1 MGSVAPLVIPRLP
14 GPVDVTWAV
23 PGSKSITNR
32 ALVLAALADGETRLT
47 GALESDDTRHM
58 RAALTRMGIDI
69 ADAAGDTLVVRGG
82 RARLHAPDGPLFVGN
97 SGTTV
102 RFLAAVAA
110 LVDGEV
116 TLVGDD
122 AMAKRPIHV
131 LADAL
136 RALGADVTCATGCP
150 PLTIRGGRL
159 RGGRV
164 RMRGDQS
171 SQYFSALLMAAGF
184 ADADLDVEIEGS
196 LVSRPYVDITRR
208 MIADFGGDV
217 AETPAGFHVRAGRTL
232 RGRDYAIEPDASSAS
247 YPFAL
252 AAALGGSVVV
262 PGLGRDAQQGDYAFT
277 TILEQAGARVTRGDT
292 STRVERLGALR
303 GVDVDM
309 HHISDTV
316 MTLAAIAPL
325 ASGPTRIRNVANI
338 RIKETDRLA
347 ATVIELR
354 RLGQQVTHGADW
366 LAIEPAP
373 VTPAV
378 VHCYDDHRIAMS
390 FAILG
395 AAAGGVTIEDPA
407 CVSKTYPGFFRDL
420 AAIYAAAGV
429 PFVDAR
435 T

>member
-1 MGSVAPLVIPRLP
+1 MGPAAPLVIPRLP
-14 GPVDVTWAV
+14 GPVDVTWTV

-58 RAALTRMGIDI
+58 RAALTRMGIEI
-69 ADAAGDTLVVRGG
+69 ADAPGGTLVVRGG

-102 RFLAAVAA
+102 RFLAAIAA

-116 TLVGDD
+116 TLVGDN

-131 LADAL
+131 LVDGL
-136 RALGADVTCATGCP
+136 RALGADVTCPTGCP

-184 ADADLDVEIEGS
+184 ADADLEVEIEGS

-232 RGRDYAIEPDASSAS
+232 RGRGYAIEPDASSAS

-252 AAALGGSVVV
+252 AAALGGAVLV

-277 TILEQAGARVTRGDT
+277 TILEQAGAIVTRGET
-292 STRVERLGALR
+292 FTRVERLGALR

-325 ASGPTRIRNVANI
+325 ASGATRIRNVANI

-373 VTPAV
+373 VTPAM

-429 PFVDAR
+429 PFLDTR

>member
-1 MGSVAPLVIPRLP
+1 MGPVAPLVIPRLP
-14 GPVDVTWAV
+14 GPVDVTWTV

-32 ALVLAALADGETRLT
+32 ALVLAALAEGETTLT

-58 RAALTRMGIDI
+58 RAALTRMGIEI
-69 ADAAGDTLVVRGG
+69 EDAGPDTLIVRGG

-122 AMAKRPIHV
+122 AMAKRPIQV
-131 LADAL
+131 LAEAL
-136 RALGADVTCATGCP
+136 RTLGAGVTCATGCP

-217 AETPAGFHVRAGRTL
+217 AETPDGFHVRAGRTL

-277 TILEQAGARVTRGDT
+277 TILEEAGAVVTRGET

-338 RIKETDRLA
+338 RIKETDRLT

-354 RLGQQVTHGADW
+354 RLGQQVTHGPDW
-366 LAIEPAP
+366 LAIDPSP

-395 AAAGGVTIEDPA
+395 AAAGGVTIQDPA
-407 CVSKTYPGFFRDL
+407 CVSKTYPSFFRDL

-429 PFVDAR
+429 PFLDPSA
-435 T
+435 